1 MCAVGLFLSLNSL
14 TRERTDSSMHG
25 NDASNSGSRFRL
37 IVNNAI
43 MTLKKTWIL
52 TFSTFSTSFLLRVQ
66 RMTFYAQND
75 IKIE

>member
-1 MCAVGLFLSLNSL
+1 
-14 TRERTDSSMHG
+14 MHD
-25 NDASNSGSRFRL
+25 NDASNGGSSFRL